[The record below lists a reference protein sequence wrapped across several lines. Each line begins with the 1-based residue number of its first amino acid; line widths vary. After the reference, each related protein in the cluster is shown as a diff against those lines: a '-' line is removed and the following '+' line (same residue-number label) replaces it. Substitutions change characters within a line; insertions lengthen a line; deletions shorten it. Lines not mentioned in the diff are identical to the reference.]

1 MTGNGRSGLGPVS
14 GDMNP
19 GVLNSTGNSS
29 GPSVGA
35 SSLITDA
42 NSALSGPQLRRST
55 SINNESYMHLPAS
68 PMSFSSNN
76 ISGSSMM
83 DGSVM
88 QQSLHQEQAC
98 NKRGASSATSEAM
111 VQEPVNSTNTS
122 KKARLDLKKDDIM
135 QHQVIQQLLL
145 RPEPVLQGHQNPQ
158 LQAILQQ
165 QRFAQLQQ
173 QHLMQSLP
181 QMRQAPITVQ
191 QQQQQRHHMQQ
202 QAVEAVSPVE
212 RYVDSVIGSRRLMQ
226 YLYHQRHRPAANSI
240 LYWRKFVTEYFAP
253 LAKKRWCLS
262 LYENIGNHALGVFP
276 QSAKDAWQCELCG
289 LKSGKGFEATFEVLP
304 RLFQIKFDRGL
315 IDDNLFLGIPRECH
329 LPSGIIVLEYEKVVH
344 ESVYE
349 HLRVAREGK
358 LRVTFT
364 PELKILCWDFCA
376 RRHEEFLPRR
386 VLATQVNQ
394 LLQVAQKYQTTV
406 NENGSAGVSHQDLQ
420 ASCNMFIAAG
430 CQLAKS
436 MEPQSLNELGFSK
449 RYVRYLQISEVVNS
463 MKDLIDFSQ
472 EHRIGPI
479 ESLKNYTSQATAKL
493 QRQSL
498 QDSGQLM
505 AAAHSLPSDQSMLN
519 KVMGIHSGLNNHMN
533 NNLVAR
539 CVLNSNQPSVMALNN
554 YHNLLR
560 SSPNSNQ
567 SMLPQ
572 EQLGLIGGPR
582 QVQPM
587 QFQGSASSIQTNTSV
602 NNSAQ
607 QQTPLDRRLPLQ
619 NNLHPSQVNQHL
631 QQHVIQ
637 QMLQQVINNN
647 RGGLQ
652 QSVGAPNANG
662 LVAPEVPGGGITG
675 VPVRMNPGSV
685 GKGTEFLNMHGD
697 MPNNSMGMVPSRSN
711 SFKSVSSHPS
721 ISGNNLISRADST
734 HNTDVPELE
743 HIAKDFENGM
753 FSGDPSDMGYRWK
766 V

>member
-98 NKRGASSATSEAM
+98 NKQGASSATSEAM
-111 VQEPVNSTNTS
+111 VQEPLNSTNTS
-122 KKARLDLKKDDIM
+122 KKARLDLKKDGIM
-135 QHQVIQQLLL
+135 QQQVIQQLLL
-145 RPEPVLQGHQNPQ
+145 RPDPVLQGHQNPQ

-165 QRFAQLQQ
+165 QRLAQLHQ

-181 QMRQAPITVQ
+181 QMQQSPITIQ
-191 QQQQQRHHMQQ
+191 QQQQQRHHMRQHV
-202 QAVEAVSPVE
+202 VEAVAPVE

-226 YLYHQRHRPAANSI
+226 YLFHQRHRPAANSI

-406 NENGSAGVSHQDLQ
+406 NENGSAGVFHQDLQ

-479 ESLKNYTSQATAKL
+479 DSLKNYTSQATAKL
-493 QRQSL
+493 QRQTL

-505 AAAHSLPSDQSMLN
+505 VGAHSLPSDQSMLN
-519 KVMGIHSGLNNHMN
+519 KVMGIQSGLNNHMN

-539 CVLNSNQPSVMALNN
+539 RVLNSNQPSVMALNN

-572 EQLGLIGGPR
+572 EQLGLIGGPK

-587 QFQGSASSIQTNTSV
+587 QFQGSASSIQTNASV
-602 NNSAQ
+602 NISAQ

-721 ISGNNLISRADST
+721 ISGNNLNSRADST
-734 HNTDVPELE
+734 HNMDVPELG
-743 HIAKDFENGM
+743 HIPKDFENGM
-753 FSGDPSDMGYRWK
+753 FSGDPSDMGYGWK

>member
-1 MTGNGRSGLGPVS
+1 M
-14 GDMNP
+14 
-19 GVLNSTGNSS
+19 
-29 GPSVGA
+29 
-35 SSLITDA
+35 I
-42 NSALSGPQLRRST
+42 
-55 SINNESYMHLPAS
+55 Y
-68 PMSFSSNN
+68 F
-76 ISGSSMM
+76 
-83 DGSVM
+83 
-88 QQSLHQEQAC
+88 
-98 NKRGASSATSEAM
+98 
-111 VQEPVNSTNTS
+111 
-122 KKARLDLKKDDIM
+122 
-135 QHQVIQQLLL
+135 LL
-145 RPEPVLQGHQNPQ
+145 
-158 LQAILQQ
+158 A
-165 QRFAQLQQ
+165 
-173 QHLMQSLP
+173 
-181 QMRQAPITVQ
+181 
-191 QQQQQRHHMQQ
+191 
-202 QAVEAVSPVE
+202 
-212 RYVDSVIGSRRLMQ
+212 
-226 YLYHQRHRPAANSI
+226 
-240 LYWRKFVTEYFAP
+240 
-253 LAKKRWCLS
+253 
-262 LYENIGNHALGVFP
+262 
-276 QSAKDAWQCELCG
+276 
-289 LKSGKGFEATFEVLP
+289 EATFEVLP

-394 LLQVAQKYQTTV
+394 LLQVAQKYQNTV

-472 EHRIGPI
+472 EHRIGPVGKI
-479 ESLKNYTSQATAKL
+479 ATAKL

-505 AAAHSLPSDQSMLN
+505 AAAHSLPSDQSMLS
-519 KVMGIHSGLNNHMN
+519 KVMGIQSGLNNHMN

-539 CVLNSNQPSVMALNN
+539 RVLNSNQPSVMALNN

-572 EQLGLIGGPR
+572 EQLGLISGPK

-587 QFQGSASSIQTNTSV
+587 QFQGSASSIQANASV
-602 NNSAQ
+602 NISAQ
-607 QQTPLDRRLPLQ
+607 QQTPLDRCY
-619 NNLHPSQVNQHL
+619 NLHPSQVNQHL

-647 RGGLQ
+647 RGGMQ
-652 QSVGAPNANG
+652 QSVSAPNANG
-662 LVAPEVPGGGITG
+662 LVAPVVPGGGITG
-675 VPVRMNPGSV
+675 IPVRMNPGSV
-685 GKGTEFLNMHGD
+685 GKGTEFLNMHAD

-721 ISGNNLISRADST
+721 ISGNNLNSRADST

-743 HIAKDFENGM
+743 HIGKDFENGM
-753 FSGDPSDMGYRWK
+753 FSGDPSDVGYGWK

>member
-165 QRFAQLQQ
+165 QRFVQLQQ

-202 QAVEAVSPVE
+202 QAVEAVAPVE

-479 ESLKNYTSQATAKL
+479 ESLKNYASQATAKL

-572 EQLGLIGGPR
+572 EQLGLIGGPK
-582 QVQPM
+582 
-587 QFQGSASSIQTNTSV
+587 
-602 NNSAQ
+602 
-607 QQTPLDRRLPLQ
+607 Q

-685 GKGTEFLNMHGD
+685 AKGTEFLNMHGD

-721 ISGNNLISRADST
+721 ISGNNLNSRADST
-734 HNTDVPELE
+734 HNSDVPELE

-753 FSGDPSDMGYRWK
+753 FGGDPSDMGYRWK

>member
-83 DGSVM
+83 DGSIM

-98 NKRGASSATSEAM
+98 NKQGASSATSDAM
-111 VQEPVNSTNTS
+111 AQAQEPVNSTNTS
-122 KKARLDLKKDDIM
+122 KRARLDFKKDNIM
-135 QHQVIQQLLL
+135 QQQVIQQLLL

-165 QRFAQLQQ
+165 QRLAQLQQ
-173 QHLMQSLP
+173 HHLMQSLP
-181 QMRQAPITVQ
+181 QMQQAPITVQ

-202 QAVEAVSPVE
+202 QAVEAVAPVE

-394 LLQVAQKYQTTV
+394 LLQVAQKYQNTV

-472 EHRIGPI
+472 EHRIGPVD
-479 ESLKNYTSQATAKL
+479 SLKNYTSQATAKL

-505 AAAHSLPSDQSMLN
+505 AAAHSLPSDQSMLS
-519 KVMGIHSGLNNHMN
+519 KVMGIQSGLNNHMN

-539 CVLNSNQPSVMALNN
+539 RVLNSNQPSVMALNN

-572 EQLGLIGGPR
+572 EQLGLISGPK
-582 QVQPM
+582 
-587 QFQGSASSIQTNTSV
+587 
-602 NNSAQ
+602 
-607 QQTPLDRRLPLQ
+607 
-619 NNLHPSQVNQHL
+619 QVNQHL

-647 RGGLQ
+647 RGGMQ
-652 QSVGAPNANG
+652 QSVSAPNANG
-662 LVAPEVPGGGITG
+662 LVAPVVPGGGITG
-675 VPVRMNPGSV
+675 IPVRMNPGSV
-685 GKGTEFLNMHGD
+685 GKGTEFLNMHAD

-721 ISGNNLISRADST
+721 ISGNNLNSRADST

-743 HIAKDFENGM
+743 HIGKDFENGM
-753 FSGDPSDMGYRWK
+753 FSGDPSDVGYGWK